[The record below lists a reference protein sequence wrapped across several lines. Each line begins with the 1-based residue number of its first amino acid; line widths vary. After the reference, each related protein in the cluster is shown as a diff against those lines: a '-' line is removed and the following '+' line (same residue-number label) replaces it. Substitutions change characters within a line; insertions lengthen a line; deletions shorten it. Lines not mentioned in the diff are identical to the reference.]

1 MNQSEDTCPTCFGT
15 GNNPVVRSP
24 YPIRKILFDP
34 CPDCGGSGVRPPS
47 PPSPMS
53 DAAQR
58 P

>member
-1 MNQSEDTCPTCFGT
+1 MNQSEETCPTCFGT

-24 YPIRKILFDP
+24 YPIRKILFHP
-34 CPDCGGSGVRPPS
+34 CPDCGGSS
-47 PPSPMS
+47 PPSPKS